1 MKHAPPLR
9 LSVVTLVLFACF
21 AASGAHAANPTSHFV
36 KGPTPEHKNLVIF
49 VHGVLGDSE
58 GTWTNP
64 ENHAYWPK
72 LVSEDPDFSE
82 YDVSVYGY
90 LSPLL
95 SKASAIND
103 IASRMQQ

>member
-1 MKHAPPLR
+1 MRGHLPAPNFVQTRMKHAPPLR

-82 YDVSVYGY
+82 MGY
-90 LSPLL
+90 LLDATNP
-95 SKASAIND
+95 K
-103 IASRMQQ
+103 M